1 MNKFNPNRP
10 YHRSEIDLLFTKV
23 KAQMHQE
30 ALVRGGDGKA
40 LYTDCYTGEILRG
53 GDRYD
58 YEHIRSSEDVF
69 MAYRDGLTNDEIAI
83 VVNCA
88 ENVAVTLRTVNQS
101 KGKMRMEEWMGIA
114 NNISV
119 YNINVVLVKEGL
131 VKADKGIKKKVMQIV
146 SRL

>member
-1 MNKFNPNRP
+1 
-10 YHRSEIDLLFTKV
+10 
-23 KAQMHQE
+23 
-30 ALVRGGDGKA
+30 
-40 LYTDCYTGEILRG
+40 
-53 GDRYD
+53 
-58 YEHIRSSEDVF
+58 

-88 ENVAVTLRTVNQS
+88 ENVAVTLRTVNQA